1 MVIFS
6 YVNISETFKISLSG
20 IARHSAVTL
29 KYTLFVLGFTQRLHN
44 VIYAPAKI
52 ATSTGL
58 GGDKIHYM
66 ALIIWVN
73 GVRDTALCDI

>member
-6 YVNISETFKISLSG
+6 YVNIRETFKITLSG
-20 IARHSAVTL
+20 IARPSAVTL

-44 VIYAPAKI
+44 VTYAPAKI

-58 GGDKIHYM
+58 GGDNIQLLTSM
-66 ALIIWVN
+66 
-73 GVRDTALCDI
+73 R